1 MHPDP
6 QESIVPAVEAD
17 PQTGLDVPALTRAMA
32 KGDEAAY
39 AKFYDAYF
47 ERLRRYLLVVTAGN
61 EDAAREALQSGLVRV
76 VRHIRQFESDEV
88 FWGWLTVLARTAL
101 FDQTRK
107 RRRYLSFLDRF
118 TRHTQAVPGP
128 QTEPDAKLLE
138 LLETGLAILPADER
152 KLLESKYLDDA
163 SVQEIASQ
171 LQTSEKAVESR
182 LVRIRRKLKAALLD
196 QLKHES

>member
-1 MHPDP
+1 LHPDL

-88 FWGWLTVLARTAL
+88 FWGWLTVLARPLYSIKPANGGGIFRFSIDSRATP
-101 FDQTRK
+101 
-107 RRRYLSFLDRF
+107 RRFR
-118 TRHTQAVPGP
+118 
-128 QTEPDAKLLE
+128 
-138 LLETGLAILPADER
+138 
-152 KLLESKYLDDA
+152 
-163 SVQEIASQ
+163 
-171 LQTSEKAVESR
+171 
-182 LVRIRRKLKAALLD
+182 RRKLNQTQNCSNSSKPVSPSCLPTSENCSNRNISTTLPCRRLPANCKRRKKRSNHAWSAFAENS
-196 QLKHES
+196 KPRCSIN